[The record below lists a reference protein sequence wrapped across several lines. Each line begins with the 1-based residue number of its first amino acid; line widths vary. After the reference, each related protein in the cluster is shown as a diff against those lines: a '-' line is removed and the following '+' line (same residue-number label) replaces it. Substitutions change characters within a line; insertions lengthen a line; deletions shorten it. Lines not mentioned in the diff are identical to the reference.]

1 MAHAQQ
7 LPVKESADEIKRLLS
22 GASAHLRP
30 RLKMLQQL
38 SRGVF
43 SIDTLAAKVG
53 ASRNSIAAWKRL
65 YKNNGVEALLADQRG
80 GDHRSSID
88 AAGKQQLEAKL
99 SDPNDAFTSFGQ
111 AQDWIKE
118 NLGVEMNYHAV
129 NKYLKRNFGAKLKVG
144 RKSHVKKD
152 AEAVAFFKKPVGGAG
167 TY

>member
-7 LPVKESADEIKRLLS
+7 IPVKESADEIRRLLA
-22 GASAHLRP
+22 GAPAHLRS

-43 SIDTLAAKVG
+43 SIDVLAAKVG
-53 ASRNSIAAWKRL
+53 ASRNSVAAWKRL

-80 GDHRSSID
+80 GDYRSSID
-88 AAGKQQLEAKL
+88 AAGKQKLEAKL

-111 AQDWIKE
+111 AQVWIKE
-118 NLGVEMNYHAV
+118 NLGIEMNYHAV

-152 AEAVAFFKKPVGGAG
+152 EAAVAVFKKPVGGAE